1 MVEWAME
8 NNKRLQQDYTN
19 ETFEA
24 RGYCSLCKRLVSR
37 SFPKRVVVSEEEI
50 SRIMDQ
56 ENAILEPAPHVH
68 IYWIDKNFSVR
79 RVEGIRIRDDG
90 LKSQS
95 WIIDEAIRPR
105 QEGKVILL
113 GGNFVSSFNCI
124 GGFLLRN
131 RSTVMEAMPKSIDNS
146 LITMYSPDQDVTVSV
161 LPTSQSNVSNI
172 SEWVKIFVKAIANSQ
187 SNLDINSV
195 WLAMSYADANAERC
209 PVSVDEKIVEL
220 LASSKQFVV
229 TLQSDVKSLIASFS
243 SELGLELSNVEQS
256 FNHRILYDEVEDM
269 IKHVGVR
276 ATFRFFFKLFNCR
289 MLRIDQRT
297 DDKTNDPA

>member
-1 MVEWAME
+1 ME
-8 NNKRLQQDYTN
+8 NNKRIQQDYSN

-24 RGYCSLCKRLVSR
+24 RGYCSLCKHLVSR
-37 SFPKRVVVSEEEI
+37 CFPKRVVVSEEEI

-56 ENAILEPAPHVH
+56 ENALPEPAPHVH
-68 IYWIDKNFSVR
+68 IYWIDRNFSVR

-95 WIIDEAIRPR
+95 WIIDEAIKPR

-113 GGNFVSSFNCI
+113 GGSFVSSFSCI

-131 RSTVMEAMPKSIDNS
+131 RSTVIEAMPKSIDNS
-146 LITMYSPDQDVTVSV
+146 LVTMYSPDQDTSVSV

-172 SEWVKIFVKAIANSQ
+172 SEWVKTFVRAIGNSQ
-187 SNLDINSV
+187 SNLDTNSI
-195 WLAMSYADANAERC
+195 WLMMSYADANSGRC

-220 LASSKQFVV
+220 LLSSKHLVV
-229 TLQSDVKSLIASFS
+229 TLQPDVKSLILDFS

-256 FNHRILYDEVEDM
+256 FDHKILYDEVEDM
-269 IKHVGVR
+269 IKRVGVKT
-276 ATFRFFFKLFNCR
+276 TFRLFFKLFNCR
-289 MLRIDQRT
+289 MLRIDQRA
-297 DDKTNDPA
+297 DGDTNDLA